1 MQKKILLSA
10 YAISPHRGS
19 EYGAAWNAVVQLA
32 KQHQLWVLYGMS
44 DDHMGDTQTLR
55 AYLEK
60 SPVPSVTFV
69 EVRAGWLAMS
79 INRLNKIGLGWF
91 FYFAYYLWQR
101 QALKVARR
109 LMQTVNFDVVH
120 QFGPIGFREP
130 GFLGRLN
137 KPLVW
142 GPIGGM
148 MRVDSRLLEGLT
160 LKGKLKFIAKNVINF
175 VQLNF
180 SLRIRRAFQRADV
193 LMAAS
198 SDGQRTIA
206 RKFRRNSYLFSEQG
220 VTGEAGILA
229 EKFKDIDTQVQLV
242 WAGSHDDRKNLG
254 LCLDALARVKQTNW
268 VLNILGTGP
277 LTQSFK
283 EKARELGLSDAL
295 RWHGQIARNKAI
307 EIISKSHLHIITS
320 VAEDNPAVV
329 FEALSN
335 GVPTLTI
342 DHFGMGDVICN
353 RCGIKIMVDDRES
366 MASNFTFVLN
376 HLLLHPRILVDMAHT
391 TLQCAAKHEWP
402 ARLEK
407 LDGIYDEAIATYA
420 RRQPQ
425 PNYRQPLNVLQH
437 A

>member
-1 MQKKILLSA
+1 MKKKILISA

-19 EYGAAWNAVVQLA
+19 EYGAAWNTVVQLA
-32 KQHQLWVLYGMS
+32 KEHQLWVLYGMS
-44 DDHMGDTQTLR
+44 DNHMGDTQTLK
-55 AYLEK
+55 AYIEK
-60 SPVPSVTFV
+60 NPVPSVTFV
-69 EVRAGWLAMS
+69 EVRAGRLAMA

-91 FYFAYYLWQR
+91 FYFAYYLWQKE
-101 QALKVARR
+101 ALRAARG
-109 LMQTVNFDVVH
+109 LMRTVNFDVVH
-120 QFGPIGFREP
+120 QLGPIGFREP

-142 GPIGGM
+142 GPVGGM
-148 MRVDSRLLEGLT
+148 MKVDRRLLEGMS
-160 LKGKLKFIAKNVINF
+160 LKGRLKFAAKNLINF
-175 VQLNF
+175 VQLNC
-180 SLRIRRAFQRADV
+180 SPRIRRAFQRADV

-206 RKFRRNSYLFSEQG
+206 RKFHRDSYLFSEQG
-220 VTGEAGILA
+220 VTGEVGIMP
-229 EKFKDIDTQVQLV
+229 EKFRDIDMRIQLV
-242 WAGSHDDRKNLG
+242 WAGSHDDRKNLS
-254 LCLDALARVKQTNW
+254 LCLDALSRMKQTNW

-277 LTQSFK
+277 LTKSLK
-283 EKARELGLSDAL
+283 KKARALGLRRSL
-295 RWHGQIARNKAI
+295 RWYGQIERSKAI

-366 MASNFTFVLN
+366 MVSNLAFVLN
-376 HLLLHPRILVDMAHT
+376 HLLLHPRILVNMAQT
-391 TLQCAAKHEWP
+391 TLQCATKHEWP

-407 LDGIYDEAIATYA
+407 LNGIYDEAIATYA
-420 RRQPQ
+420 RRHPQ
-425 PNYRQPLNVLQH
+425 TDYHQPLNVLQH